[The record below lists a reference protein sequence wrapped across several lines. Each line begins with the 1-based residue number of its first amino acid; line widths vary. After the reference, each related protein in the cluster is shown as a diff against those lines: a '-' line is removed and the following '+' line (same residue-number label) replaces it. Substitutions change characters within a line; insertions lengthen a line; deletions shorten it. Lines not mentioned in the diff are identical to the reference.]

1 MRPLLSCSSCEQ
13 VCGCLQG
20 TDVRFASRFWV
31 VLLGTALPPC
41 EGYSLLNLVC
51 F

>member
-1 MRPLLSCSSCEQ
+1 MRPLLSHSSCEQ

-20 TDVRFASRFWV
+20 TDMRFASRFWV
-31 VLLGTALPPC
+31 VLLGTALLPR
-41 EGYSLLNLVC
+41 EGYSLLNFLC